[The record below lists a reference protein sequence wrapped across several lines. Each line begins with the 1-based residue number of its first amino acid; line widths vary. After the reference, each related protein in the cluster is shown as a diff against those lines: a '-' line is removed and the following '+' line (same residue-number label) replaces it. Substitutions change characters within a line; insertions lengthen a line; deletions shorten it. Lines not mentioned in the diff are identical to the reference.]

1 MMGRHYEGLGV
12 TRRLIS
18 LAAGIMPE
26 ATPAQMIEA
35 AAASDFDFGG
45 MWAERETWTPATT
58 RAICRQARDAGV
70 ALLDLEVAWIM
81 PGAPDPWLVELVE
94 IAAELG
100 ARNLLCVSSD
110 PDVAATTAKFQAMV
124 DRAKGTSVRVNLEFG
139 IFTEVK
145 SIHDARAI
153 LEATE
158 GAAKAL
164 LVDTLHWS
172 RSGGTTEDLAAI
184 PREWLSYCQPCDAP
198 AEGPDVAN
206 FDAIIDDAINRRM
219 ALGHGG
225 LPLGAMVD
233 ALPDTLPMAIE
244 ERSAALRDAFPDLNE
259 RACEVARTSR
269 AWLDARG

>member
-1 MMGRHYEGLGV
+1 M

-26 ATPAQMIEA
+26 ATPAQLIEA

-58 RAICRQARDAGV
+58 RAIRQQARDAGLE
-70 ALLDLEVAWIM
+70 LLDLEVAWIM
-81 PGAPDPWLVELVE
+81 PGAPDPWLTELVD

-110 PDVAATTAKFQAMV
+110 PDMAATTAKFQALV
-124 DRAKGTSVRVNLEFG
+124 DRATGTGVRVNLEFG

-145 SIHDARAI
+145 TIHAARSI
-153 LEATE
+153 LETVE
-158 GAAKAL
+158 GEAKAL
-164 LVDTLHWS
+164 LVDTLHWA
-172 RSGGTTEDLAAI
+172 RSGGTADDLATI

-198 AEGPDVAN
+198 ADGPDLTS

-219 ALGHGG
+219 PLGQGG
-225 LPLGAMVD
+225 LPLAAMVH
-233 ALPDTLPMAIE
+233 ALPDYLPMAIE
-244 ERSAALRDAFPDLNE
+244 ERSAGLREAFPDLHE
-259 RACEVARTSR
+259 RASEVARTSR
-269 AWLDARG
+269 TWLDAHPQLGQ

>member
-1 MMGRHYEGLGV
+1 MA
-12 TRRLIS
+12 RRLIS

-26 ATPAQMIEA
+26 ATPAQLIEA
-35 AAASDFDFGG
+35 AAASEFDFGG
-45 MWAERETWTPATT
+45 MWAERDTWTPATT
-58 RAICRQARDAGV
+58 RAIRQQAADAGV

-110 PDVAATTAKFQAMV
+110 PDMGATTAKFQAMV
-124 DRAKGTSVRVNLEFG
+124 DKAKGTGVRINLEFG

-145 SIHDARAI
+145 TIHMARAI
-153 LEATE
+153 LQDVE
-158 GAAKAL
+158 GDAKAL
-164 LVDTLHWS
+164 LVDTLHWA
-172 RSGGTTEDLAAI
+172 RSGGTAEDLTAI

-198 AEGPDVAN
+198 LEGPDLTS

-219 ALGHGG
+219 PLGRGG
-225 LPLGAMVD
+225 LPLAAMVD
-233 ALPDTLPMAIE
+233 ALPETLPLAIE

-259 RACEVARTSR
+259 RAREVARTSR
-269 AWLDARG
+269 AWLDARD